1 MDIFEKELAIADAT
15 YEAAVNRIVSMDS
28 IESMYMT
35 EASGDGDSFFKKLI
49 QAIKD
54 FFKKIKDAIN
64 KKITSMKADHAIKKI
79 NKMQVKVIKGVKS
92 YSDFEKVCK
101 KYSKDIIA
109 AFSDDIK
116 GIYSAMNVSDIDK
129 YYDDFS
135 SVCDDFFDDF
145 EDGLR
150 NIPESKNAV
159 VDVKKFYD
167 VSCDDIENTTDTA
180 ISKLDDIDRKLEKE
194 KEKSDDSSLIN
205 AKQSAVKKTGTKLTS
220 VFKKIGNAMSRHK
233 IATFTAVCTAA
244 AAGSYVGGKAI
255 SKAMDNRE
263 RKRINK
269 EVDPIY
275 DILKTESVD
284 DLLDDMISDL
294 SGEYDSVTES
304 YDDLPVTL
312 EECIMEAGAL
322 QKYIKTKEDSL
333 KADKEKLARLKKQV
347 DKMSGE
353 AYKKGKE
360 KVDALQRKISEGET
374 IPGNSTTFSS
384 YKDKVRRTIDP
395 EENNYYYRKEVKADR
410 DAFKQATGGPTR
422 RDPHDRAAGDR
433 GHKTIP
439 DKLKNINDKK
449 RKQAESED

>member
-244 AAGSYVGGKAI
+244 AAGGYVGGKAI
-255 SKAMDNRE
+255 SNAMDNRE

-294 SGEYDSVTES
+294 SG
-304 YDDLPVTL
+304 
-312 EECIMEAGAL
+312 G
-322 QKYIKTKEDSL
+322 
-333 KADKEKLARLKKQV
+333 RL
-347 DKMSGE
+347 
-353 AYKKGKE
+353 
-360 KVDALQRKISEGET
+360 
-374 IPGNSTTFSS
+374 
-384 YKDKVRRTIDP
+384 
-395 EENNYYYRKEVKADR
+395 
-410 DAFKQATGGPTR
+410 
-422 RDPHDRAAGDR
+422 
-433 GHKTIP
+433 
-439 DKLKNINDKK
+439 
-449 RKQAESED
+449 